1 VHRHARRS
9 HDNEG
14 DLSDDLNASF
24 EKDVPTMTKVKATI
38 MYNINVERDRH
49 GLTTMYE
56 DITLSSVAMKFASSL
71 KSNDYDQKFLDRL
84 LESHRNDHC
93 RFDVSYIK
101 SEYEEDAQVT
111 KQSTMNYLIEVGYLF
126 FERDEDSELL
136 LRPTNNHVG
145 IGLAG
150 NETNVVVVLI
160 TTQHDLCITEIVNK
174 GNIIEV
180 KGKMLEPTVGIFGVR
195 LYNN

>member
-1 VHRHARRS
+1 
-9 HDNEG
+9 
-14 DLSDDLNASF
+14 LSDDLNASF

>member
-1 VHRHARRS
+1 
-9 HDNEG
+9 
-14 DLSDDLNASF
+14 
-24 EKDVPTMTKVKATI
+24 MTKVKATI

-136 LRPTNNHVG
+136 LRPTNVG

-150 NETNVVVVLI
+150 NETSVVVVLI